1 MSHHVVLIA
10 AGLIFVL
17 EYFAFGLQRSALL
30 IAREVGGGQELV
42 SILLPRWFPAVW
54 LLSIAKWSLLVYV
67 AFSWSLAI
75 AAGLL
80 VASFATVIL
89 PIPYRL
95 YIPVFLARVAEVK
108 QETPEGGVQLETILK
123 MSAIHDNFRAR

>member
-17 EYFAFGLQRSALL
+17 EHFTFGLQRSALL
-30 IAREVGGGQELV
+30 IAREAGSDLLV

-67 AFSWSLAI
+67 AFSWSLAV

-80 VASFATVIL
+80 VASFATSLL

-95 YIPVFLARVAEVK
+95 YIPVFRARVAEVK
-108 QETPEGGVQLETILK
+108 QESPEGGVQLETILK
-123 MSAIHDNFRAR
+123 MSAIHDNFKDK